1 MINFNYIMK
10 IKIQNFPFTAI
21 LGQDDMKLALIL
33 NLIDPMIGGVLL
45 TGQQGTGKST
55 AARSLVDL
63 LPEIEVFERCPFQC
77 NLEDPENLCDYCKE
91 KGVIKPEK
99 TIKKPIS
106 FVNLPLGATEEMV
119 IGSLDIE
126 RIIKEGKREFQPG
139 LLAKANRGIMY
150 VDEINLLPDH
160 LVDILLDASAS
171 GINHIEREG
180 ISITHSA
187 SFVLVGSMNPEEG
200 ELRPQISDRLGLEIG
215 IKAPSNSSIRA
226 EITSRVIEFQDGPQ
240 KFIKKYKLLQIKL
253 KERIIFA
260 KKNIFT
266 IKISPKIYKFA
277 SELVLKF
284 GLVSQRAEITFLH
297 CARAHAAFRNSS
309 IIDKEDLKQALN
321 LVFKHKLVHINPELD
336 FDYLGMTFD
345 ELWHKIPKSI
355 EDPTLYQ
362 GTDKEISNTF
372 KSSQDLEG
380 KYRENPLN
388 KENEDLQ
395 EVEDK
400 DRKSQDRYSNF
411 DSDEDF
417 SEGYKASSKKTNL
430 KKRIIDPENIVF
442 YRTEKPIN
450 MDVSPIF
457 RYLKQKQRVVNYT
470 GRGTRV
476 RLHTKSK
483 GRYIYAQKPRGK
495 PQSIAFDA
503 SIKSHFINNTSAF
516 QTEVLPERSYKSNL
530 AVNLNIDDIQEKIN
544 VVKAPIS
551 LYFIVDASASMR
563 RTLDQTIKII
573 QSVHAE
579 GYKKKDKVSVISF
592 QGKDATILQRPA
604 VSFSVG
610 LNKLKILEATSY
622 TPLASA
628 LNKTLTMIQQE
639 KIKGFNLP
647 IIIIL
652 SDLGANISLKYPD
665 LNASSSSEFH
675 LISDELDDIANKI
688 GKKQIMMVVMKPI
701 KSWVTR
707 YLGVDQFS
715 VERIQKSFLNRAS
728 AKIFEFDTYN
738 PDSTIMTLKEIIEKG
753 TEKI

>member
-1 MINFNYIMK
+1 MKK
-10 IKIQNFPFTAI
+10 IKIQNFPFAAI

-33 NLIDPMIGGVLL
+33 NLIDPKIGGVLL

-63 LPEIEVFERCPFQC
+63 LPEIEVFQRCPFQC
-77 NLEDPENLCDYCKE
+77 NLDDPENMCEYCKE
-91 KGVIKPEK
+91 KGEKKPYK

-150 VDEINLLPDH
+150 IDEINLLPDH

-180 ISITHSA
+180 ISITHPS
-187 SFVLVGSMNPEEG
+187 SFVLIGSMNPEEG
-200 ELRPQISDRLGLEIG
+200 ELRPQISDRLGLEIA
-215 IKAPSNSSIRA
+215 IKAPSDSSIRA
-226 EITSRVIEFQDGPQ
+226 EITSRVIEFQDHPQ
-240 KFIKKYKLLQIKL
+240 KFIEKYDPLQIKL
-253 KERIIFA
+253 KEKIIFA
-260 KKNIFT
+260 KKNLFT
-266 IKISPKIYKFA
+266 IKIYPKIYKFA

-297 CARAHAAFRNSS
+297 CARAHAAFRNSK
-309 IIDKEDLKQALN
+309 IINKEDLKQALN

-362 GTDKEISNTF
+362 GTDEEISNTF
-372 KSSQDLEG
+372 KSSSEIEK

-388 KENEDLQ
+388 KENEDLP

-400 DRKSQDRYSNF
+400 DRKSQDRHSNF

-417 SEGYKASSKKTNL
+417 SVGYKASSKKSNV
-430 KKRIIDPENIVF
+430 KKRMIDPENFVF

-450 MDVSPIF
+450 MDVSSIF
-457 RYLKQKQRVVNYT
+457 RFLKQKQRVVNYT

-476 RLHTKSK
+476 RIHTKSK
-483 GRYIYAQKPRGK
+483 GRYIFAQKPRGK
-495 PQSIAFDA
+495 PHSIAFDA
-503 SIKSHFINNTSAF
+503 SIKSHFINNTGALQITQQDRFYDS
-516 QTEVLPERSYKSNL
+516 KL

-610 LNKLKILEATSY
+610 LNKLKTLEATSY

-628 LNKTLTMIQQE
+628 LKKTITMIQQE

-652 SDLGANISLKYPD
+652 SDLGANVSLKSPD
-665 LNASSSSEFH
+665 LNVSSSNDFR
-675 LISDELDDIANKI
+675 LISEELDEIASDI
-688 GKKQIMMVVMKPI
+688 GKKQIMVIVMKPL

-715 VERIQKSFLNRAS
+715 VERIQKSFLNKAH

-738 PDSTIMTLKEIIEKG
+738 PETTIMTLKEIIEKG

>member
-1 MINFNYIMK
+1 MK
-10 IKIQNFPFTAI
+10 KKITQNFPFTAI

-33 NLIDPMIGGVLL
+33 NVIDPKIGGVLL

-55 AARSLVDL
+55 AARSLTDL
-63 LPEIEVFERCPFQC
+63 LPEIEIYEGCPFHC
-77 NLEDPENLCDYCKE
+77 DLTDPENMCDYCKE
-91 KGVIKPEK
+91 IAKNKSKKP
-99 TIKKPIS
+99 IKKQIS

-126 RIIKEGKREFQPG
+126 RIIKEGKKNFQPG

-150 VDEINLLPDH
+150 IDEINLLPDH

-180 ISITHSA
+180 ISIIHPA
-187 SFVLVGSMNPEEG
+187 SFILIGSMNPEEG

-215 IKAPSNSSIRA
+215 IKGPVDSSIRA
-226 EITSRVIEFQDGPQ
+226 EITRRVIEFQDDPQ
-240 KFIKKYKLLQIKL
+240 KFIEKYESEQENLKKKISA
-253 KERIIFA
+253 A
-260 KKNIFT
+260 KKKLFL
-266 IKISPKIYKFA
+266 IKILPDIYKFA

-284 GLVSQRAEITFLH
+284 ELVSQRAEITFLH
-297 CARAHAAFRNSS
+297 CARAHAALRNS
-309 IIDKEDLKQALN
+309 DKIEEEDLRIALN
-321 LVFKHKLVHINPELD
+321 LVFKYKLIHINPELNSE
-336 FDYLGMTFD
+336 YLGATFN
-345 ELWHKIPKSI
+345 EIWHKIPKSI
-355 EDPTLYQ
+355 EDPEIYK
-362 GTDKEISNTF
+362 GTEEKISNTF
-372 KSSQDLEG
+372 KSSSEL
-380 KYRENPLN
+380 KKKFRENPLN
-388 KENEDLQ
+388 KENEDLP

-400 DRKSQDRYSNF
+400 DRNSQDRYSNF

-417 SEGYKASSKKTNL
+417 SDGYKAGSKKTNL
-430 KKRIIDPENIVF
+430 KKRMINPENITF
-442 YRTEKPIN
+442 YRTETPIN

-457 RYLKQKQRVVNYT
+457 RYIKQKQRVVNYT

-476 RLHTKSK
+476 RILTRSK
-483 GRYIYAQKPRGK
+483 GRYIYAQKPLGK
-495 PQSIAFDA
+495 PHSIAFDA
-503 SIKSHFINNTSAF
+503 SIKSHFINNNGSLGLVQA
-516 QTEVLPERSYKSNL
+516 ERSYDSKL

-544 VVKAPIS
+544 IVKAPIT

-592 QGKDATILQRPA
+592 QGKDAAILQRPA

-610 LNKLKILEATSY
+610 LSKLKTLEATSY

-628 LNKTLTMIQQE
+628 LKKTLTMIQQE

-652 SDLGANISLKYPD
+652 SDLGANISLKYPN
-665 LNASSSSEFH
+665 LNASSAKDFLIISE
-675 LISDELDDIANKI
+675 ELDEIAASI
-688 GKKQIMMVVMKPI
+688 GKKRIMLIIMKPR

-715 VERIQKSFLNRAS
+715 VERIQKSFSTKAN
-728 AKIFEFDTYN
+728 AKIFEFDTYD
-738 PDSTIMTLKEIIEKG
+738 PQSTIMTLKEIIEKG

>member
-1 MINFNYIMK
+1 MKK

-33 NLIDPMIGGVLL
+33 NVIDPKIGGVLL

-55 AARSLVDL
+55 AARSLVAL
-63 LPEIEVFERCPFQC
+63 LPEIEVYEGCPFQC
-77 NLEDPENLCDYCKE
+77 DLQDPENLCDYCIE
-91 KGVIKPEK
+91 KGVKKPEK
-99 TIKKPIS
+99 TLKKPIS

-119 IGSLDIE
+119 IGSLNIE

-180 ISITHSA
+180 ISITHLS
-187 SFVLVGSMNPEEG
+187 SFILVGSMNPEEG

-215 IKAPSNSSIRA
+215 IKAPSDPSIRA
-226 EITSRVIEFQDGPQ
+226 EISRRVIEFQDVPL
-240 KFIKKYKLLQIKL
+240 KFIENYKPLQIKL
-253 KERIIFA
+253 KENIIFA
-260 KKNIFT
+260 KKNLCT
-266 IKISPKIYKFA
+266 IKISPEIYKFA
-277 SELVLKF
+277 SELVIKF
-284 GLVSQRAEITFLH
+284 GLVSQRTEITYLH
-297 CARAHAAFRNSS
+297 CARAHAAFRNSNK
-309 IIDKEDLKQALN
+309 IEKEDLKQALN
-321 LVFKHKLVHINPELD
+321 LVFKYKLAHINPELD

-345 ELWHKIPKSI
+345 ELWHKIPKSF
-355 EDPTLYQ
+355 EDPTLYK
-362 GTDKEISNTF
+362 GTDKDMMNTF
-372 KSSQDLEG
+372 KSSPDLEE

-388 KENEDLQ
+388 KENEDLP
-395 EVEDK
+395 EVENK
-400 DRKSQDRYSNF
+400 DRNSQDRYSNF
-411 DSDEDF
+411 DSNEDF
-417 SEGYKASSKKTNL
+417 SDGYKASSIKTNL
-430 KKRIIDPENIVF
+430 KKRMIDPENIVF

-457 RYLKQKQRVVNYT
+457 RYLKQKQRIINYT

-476 RLHTKSK
+476 RLHTQSK

-495 PQSIAFDA
+495 PHSIAFDA
-503 SIKSHFINNTSAF
+503 SIKSHYITNTSSL
-516 QTEVLPERSYKSNL
+516 QTVLQERSYNSNL
-530 AVNLNIDDIQEKIN
+530 AVNLTLEDIQEKIN

-551 LYFIVDASASMR
+551 LYFIVDASASMK

-592 QGKDATILQRPA
+592 QGKDAAILQRPA

-610 LNKLKILEATSY
+610 LSKLKTLEATSY

-628 LNKTLTMIQQE
+628 LRKTLTMIQQE

-665 LNASSSSEFH
+665 LNASSSNEFQ
-675 LISDELDDIANKI
+675 LISDELDDIANNI
-688 GKKQIMMVVMKPI
+688 GKKQIMVIIMKPI

-707 YLGVDQFS
+707 YLGVDIFS
-715 VERIQKSFLNRAS
+715 VERIQKSFLNKAS

-738 PDSTIMTLKEIIEKG
+738 PETTILTLKEIIEKG

>member
-1 MINFNYIMK
+1 MKK

-33 NLIDPMIGGVLL
+33 NVIDPKIGGVLL

-55 AARSLVDL
+55 AARSLVAL
-63 LPEIEVFERCPFQC
+63 LPEIEVYEGCPFQC
-77 NLEDPENLCDYCKE
+77 NLEDPEKLCDYCKE
-91 KGVIKPEK
+91 KGEKKPEK

-150 VDEINLLPDH
+150 IDEINLLPDH

-180 ISITHSA
+180 ISITHLS
-187 SFVLVGSMNPEEG
+187 SFILVGSMNPEEG

-215 IKAPSNSSIRA
+215 IKAPIDPSIRA
-226 EITSRVIEFQDGPQ
+226 EITNRVIEFQDDPQ
-240 KFIKKYKLLQIKL
+240 KFIENYKLLQIKL
-253 KERIIFA
+253 KENIIFA
-260 KKNIFT
+260 KKNLSS
-266 IKISPKIYKFA
+266 IKISPKIYNFA
-277 SELVLKF
+277 SELVIKF
-284 GLVSQRAEITFLH
+284 GLISQRTEITYLH
-297 CARAHAAFRNSS
+297 CARAHAAFRNSTK
-309 IIDKEDLKQALN
+309 IEKEDLKQALN
-321 LVFKHKLVHINPELD
+321 LVFKYKLAHINPELNN
-336 FDYLGMTFD
+336 DYLGTTFE
-345 ELWHKIPKSI
+345 ELWHKIPKSF
-355 EDPTLYQ
+355 EDPTLYK
-362 GTDKEISNTF
+362 GTDKEMMNTF
-372 KSSQDLEG
+372 KSSPDLEE

-388 KENEDLQ
+388 KENEDLP
-395 EVEDK
+395 EVDDK

-417 SEGYKASSKKTNL
+417 SHGFKASSKKTNV
-430 KKRIIDPENIVF
+430 KKRIIDPDNLLF

-450 MDVSPIF
+450 LDVSPIF
-457 RYLKQKQRVVNYT
+457 RYLKKKQKIVNYT

-476 RLHTKSK
+476 RLNTKSK

-495 PQSIAFDA
+495 PHSIAFDA
-503 SIKSHFINNTSAF
+503 SIKSHFINNTKAI
-516 QTEVLPERSYKSNL
+516 QTVLQERSYNSNL

-579 GYKKKDKVSVISF
+579 GYKKKDKISVISF
-592 QGKDATILQRPA
+592 QGKESTILQRPA

-610 LNKLKILEATSY
+610 LTELKNLEATSY

-628 LNKTLTMIQQE
+628 LKKTLTMIQQE

-652 SDLGANISLKYPD
+652 SDLGANISLKYPG
-665 LNASSSSEFH
+665 LNATSSHEFQI
-675 LISDELDDIANKI
+675 ISDELDEIANNI
-688 GKKQIMMVVMKPI
+688 GKKQIMVIIMKPK
-701 KSWVTR
+701 KSWATR
-707 YLGVDQFS
+707 YLGIDQFS
-715 VERIQKSFLNRAS
+715 VERIQKSFLKNA
-728 AKIFEFDTYN
+728 AKIFEFDTYS
-738 PDSTIMTLKEIIEKG
+738 PDTTIMTLKEIIEKG
-753 TEKI
+753 TENI

>member
-1 MINFNYIMK
+1 MK
-10 IKIQNFPFTAI
+10 IKLQNFPFTAI

-33 NLIDPMIGGVLL
+33 NVIDPKIGGVLL

-55 AARSLVDL
+55 AVRSLVAL
-63 LPEIEVFERCPFQC
+63 LPEIEVYEGCSFHCD
-77 NLEDPENLCDYCKE
+77 LDDPENLCDYCKE
-91 KGVIKPEK
+91 KGVKKPEK

-180 ISITHSA
+180 ISITHLS
-187 SFVLVGSMNPEEG
+187 SFILVGSMNPEEG

-215 IKAPSNSSIRA
+215 IKAPSDPSIRA
-226 EITSRVIEFQDGPQ
+226 EITSRVIEFQDSPQ
-240 KFIKKYKLLQIKL
+240 KFIEKYKPLQIKL
-253 KERIIFA
+253 KEKIIFA
-260 KKNIFT
+260 KKNLFT

-277 SELVLKF
+277 SELVVKI
-284 GLVSQRAEITFLH
+284 GLVSQRAEITYLH
-297 CARAHAAFRNSS
+297 CARAHAAFRNSNK
-309 IIDKEDLKQALN
+309 IEKEDLKQALN
-321 LVFKHKLVHINPELD
+321 LVFKYKLAHINPELD
-336 FDYLGMTFD
+336 SNYLGMTFD
-345 ELWHKIPKSI
+345 GLWHKIPKSI
-355 EDPTLYQ
+355 EDPTLYK
-362 GTDKEISNTF
+362 GTDEDTMKTL
-372 KSSQDLEG
+372 KSSPDLEE

-388 KENEDLQ
+388 KENEDLP
-395 EVEDK
+395 EVENK
-400 DRKSQDRYSNF
+400 DRKSQDRNSNF

-417 SEGYKASSKKTNL
+417 SEGYKASSNKTNL
-430 KKRIIDPENIVF
+430 KKRMIDPENILF
-442 YRTEKPIN
+442 YRTEKPID

-457 RYLKQKQRVVNYT
+457 RYLKQKQKVVNYT

-495 PQSIAFDA
+495 PHSIAFDA
-503 SIKSHFINNTSAF
+503 SIKSHFINNTGASGNL
-516 QTEVLPERSYKSNL
+516 QTILQERSHDSNL
-530 AVNLNIDDIQEKIN
+530 AVNLKIDDIREKIN

-592 QGKDATILQRPA
+592 QGKDVAILQRPA

-610 LNKLKILEATSY
+610 LSKLKNLEATSY

-628 LNKTLTMIQQE
+628 LKKTLTMIQQE

-652 SDLGANISLKYPD
+652 SDLGANISLKHPG
-665 LNASSSSEFH
+665 LNASSSKDFHIISE
-675 LISDELDDIANKI
+675 ELDEIACNI
-688 GKKQIMMVVMKPI
+688 GKKHIMVVIMKPI

-715 VERIQKSFLNRAS
+715 VERIQKSFLNKAS

-738 PDSTIMTLKEIIEKG
+738 PESTIMTLKEIIEKG

>member
-1 MINFNYIMK
+1 MINLIYIMNK
-10 IKIQNFPFTAI
+10 TKIQNYPFTAI

-33 NLIDPMIGGVLL
+33 NVIDPKIGGVLL

-55 AARSLVDL
+55 AARSLVAL
-63 LPEIEVFERCPFQC
+63 LPEIEVFQRCPFQC
-77 NLEDPENLCDYCKE
+77 DLDDPDNLCDYCKE
-91 KGVIKPEK
+91 KGEKKPEK

-180 ISITHSA
+180 ISIIHPS

-215 IKAPSNSSIRA
+215 IKAPSDSLIRA
-226 EITSRVIEFQDGPQ
+226 EITSRVIAFQDDPK
-240 KFIKKYKLLQIKL
+240 KFIEEYEPIQNKL
-253 KERIIFA
+253 KEKIIFA
-260 KKNIFT
+260 KKNLFT
-266 IKISPKIYKFA
+266 IKIYPQIYKFT
-277 SELVLKF
+277 SELVLRF
-284 GLVSQRAEITFLH
+284 GLISQRAEITFLH
-297 CARAHAAFRNSS
+297 CARAHAAFRNSK

-321 LVFKHKLVHINPELD
+321 LVFKHKLIHINPELD
-336 FDYLGMTFD
+336 FEYLGKTFD
-345 ELWHKIPKSI
+345 ELWQKIPKSI
-355 EDPTLYQ
+355 EDPALYK
-362 GTDKEISNTF
+362 GTDKDIANTF
-372 KSSQDLEG
+372 KSSPDLEG

-388 KENEDLQ
+388 KENKDLT

-400 DRKSQDRYSNF
+400 DRKSKDRHSNF
-411 DSDEDF
+411 DSDEEF
-417 SEGYKASSKKTNL
+417 PEGYKASSKKTNL

-450 MDVSPIF
+450 MDVSSIF
-457 RYLKQKQRVVNYT
+457 CYLKKKQRIVNYT

-495 PQSIAFDA
+495 PHSIAFDA
-503 SIKSHFINNTSAF
+503 SIKSHFINNTSASGAL
-516 QTEVLPERSYKSNL
+516 QTVLQDRNYKSNL
-530 AVNLNIDDIQEKIN
+530 AVNLNINDIQEKIN

-610 LNKLKILEATSY
+610 LNKLKFLEATSY

-628 LNKTLTMIQQE
+628 LNRV
-639 KIKGFNLP
+639 
-647 IIIIL
+647 
-652 SDLGANISLKYPD
+652 
-665 LNASSSSEFH
+665 
-675 LISDELDDIANKI
+675 LI
-688 GKKQIMMVVMKPI
+688 
-701 KSWVTR
+701 
-707 YLGVDQFS
+707 YL
-715 VERIQKSFLNRAS
+715 
-728 AKIFEFDTYN
+728 
-738 PDSTIMTLKEIIEKG
+738 
-753 TEKI
+753 

>member
-1 MINFNYIMK
+1 MKK

-33 NLIDPMIGGVLL
+33 NVIDPKIGGVLL

-63 LPEIEVFERCPFQC
+63 LPEIEVYEGCPFQC
-77 NLEDPENLCDYCKE
+77 DLDDPDNLCDYCKE
-91 KGVIKPEK
+91 KGVKKPEK

-180 ISITHSA
+180 ISITHRS
-187 SFVLVGSMNPEEG
+187 SFILVGSMNPEEG

-215 IKAPSNSSIRA
+215 IKAPFESSIRA
-226 EITSRVIEFQDGPQ
+226 EITNRVIDFQDDPQ
-240 KFIKKYKLLQIKL
+240 KFIEKYEDIQNKL
-253 KERIIFA
+253 KEKIIFA
-260 KKNIFT
+260 KKNLYS
-266 IKISPKIYKFA
+266 IKIHPQIYKFA
-277 SELVLKF
+277 SELVIKF
-284 GLVSQRAEITFLH
+284 GLVSQRAEITYLH
-297 CARAHAAFRNSS
+297 CARSHAAFRNSNK
-309 IIDKEDLKQALN
+309 IEKEDLKQALN
-321 LVFKHKLVHINPELD
+321 LVFKYKLVHINPELD
-336 FDYLGMTFD
+336 FDYLGTTFD
-345 ELWHKIPKSI
+345 ELWQKIPKSI
-355 EDPTLYQ
+355 EDPTIYK
-362 GTDKEISNTF
+362 GTDKDIANSF
-372 KSSQDLEG
+372 KSSPDLEE

-388 KENEDLQ
+388 KENEDLP

-400 DRKSQDRYSNF
+400 DRKSQDRHSNF
-411 DSDEDF
+411 DSNEDF
-417 SEGYKASSKKTNL
+417 SEGYKAGSKKTNV
-430 KKRIIDPENIVF
+430 KKRMINPENIAF
-442 YRTEKPIN
+442 YRTDKPIN

-457 RYLKQKQRVVNYT
+457 NYIKQKKRVVNYT
-470 GRGTRV
+470 GRGTRIK
-476 RLHTKSK
+476 LHTKSK
-483 GRYIYAQKPRGK
+483 GRYIFAQKPKGK
-495 PQSIAFDA
+495 PHSIAFDA
-503 SIKSHFINNTSAF
+503 SIKSHFMNNTGAL
-516 QTEVLPERSYKSNL
+516 QTAVLQERSYNSSL
-530 AVNLNIDDIQEKIN
+530 AVNLNIDDIREKIN

-563 RTLDQTIKII
+563 RTLNQTIKII

-592 QGKDATILQRPA
+592 QGKDAAILQRPA

-610 LNKLKILEATSY
+610 LSKLKTLEATSY

-665 LNASSSSEFH
+665 LNASSGSDFLIISE
-675 LISDELDDIANKI
+675 ELDEIANKI
-688 GKKQIMMVVMKPI
+688 GKKHIMMIIMKPK
-701 KSWVTR
+701 KSWATR

-715 VERIQKSFLNRAS
+715 VERIQKSFLNKAS

-738 PDSTIMTLKEIIEKG
+738 PDTTIMTLKEIIEKG

>member
-1 MINFNYIMK
+1 MINLIYIMNK

-33 NLIDPMIGGVLL
+33 NVIDPKIGGVLL

-55 AARSLVDL
+55 AARSLVAL
-63 LPEIEVFERCPFQC
+63 LPEIEVYEGCPFQC
-77 NLEDPENLCDYCKE
+77 DLNDLENLCEYCNE
-91 KGVIKPEK
+91 KGEKKPEK

-139 LLAKANRGIMY
+139 LLAKVNRGIMY

-160 LVDILLDASAS
+160 LVDVLLDASAS

-180 ISITHSA
+180 ISITHLS
-187 SFVLVGSMNPEEG
+187 SFILVGSMNPEEG

-215 IKAPSNSSIRA
+215 IKAPFDPSLRA
-226 EITSRVIEFQDGPQ
+226 EITNRVIDFQDNPQ
-240 KFIKKYKLLQIKL
+240 KFIEKYEDIQNKL
-253 KERIIFA
+253 KEKIIFA
-260 KKNIFT
+260 KSNLFS
-266 IKISPKIYKFA
+266 IKINPQIYKFA
-277 SELVLKF
+277 SELAIKF
-284 GLVSQRAEITFLH
+284 GLVSQRAEITYLH
-297 CARAHAAFRNSS
+297 CARAHAAFRNSNK
-309 IIDKEDLKQALN
+309 IEKVDLKQALN
-321 LVFKHKLVHINPELD
+321 LVFKYKLVHINPELD
-336 FDYLGMTFD
+336 FDFLGMTFD
-345 ELWHKIPKSI
+345 ELWHKIPKST
-355 EDPTLYQ
+355 EDPTLYK
-362 GTDKEISNTF
+362 GTDKDMMNTF
-372 KSSQDLEG
+372 KSSPDFKK

-388 KENEDLQ
+388 KENRDLP
-395 EVEDK
+395 EVENK

-417 SEGYKASSKKTNL
+417 SEGYKASSKKTSV
-430 KKRIIDPENIVF
+430 KKRMINPENIVF
-442 YRTEKPIN
+442 YRTEKPID

-457 RYLKQKQRVVNYT
+457 RYLKKKQKIVNYT

-495 PQSIAFDA
+495 PHSIAFDA
-503 SIKSHFINNTSAF
+503 SIKSHFINNPSAF
-516 QTEVLPERSYKSNL
+516 QTVLQERSYDSNL
-530 AVNLNIDDIQEKIN
+530 AVNLNIDDIREKIN

-592 QGKDATILQRPA
+592 QGKDAAILQRPA

-610 LNKLKILEATSY
+610 LSKLKTLEATSY

-665 LNASSSSEFH
+665 LNASSSNDF
-675 LISDELDDIANKI
+675 LIISDELDEIANKI
-688 GKKQIMMVVMKPI
+688 DNKNIMMIIMKPK
-701 KSWVTR
+701 KSWATR

-715 VERIQKSFLNRAS
+715 VERIQKSFLNKAS

-753 TEKI
+753 TE